1 MEYVGNKTCFLFIC
15 QICIVMVP
23 FRFKFIFSPRSL
35 APPGDSTVSVG
46 EGVPGACL
54 LPPPHGPGGALPVAG
69 PDDALSVG
77 QHDRPGEADPVSPGV
92 CHRPQVRTGS
102 RPSVGAL
109 SLTLYDNIS
118 QRVNSYFDNCLCLS
132 CNLFYSHIINASLLL
147 LHGSTNAPKFER
159 DGTLLCDS
167 GSLLRVQNAGKT
179 TLMAKYY
186 SKSLSLKQNS

>member
-1 MEYVGNKTCFLFIC
+1 MWPSGGGGIKLHAALAGRHKQTSKPLYQLISSYLFILHSS
-15 QICIVMVP
+15 QWSTLATKHAFYSFVKFPSSWFP
-23 FRFKFIFSPRSL
+23 FRLKFSCPPFPSPPS
-35 APPGDSTVSVG
+35 GDSTVSVG

-54 LPPPHGPGGALPVAG
+54 LPPPHGPGGAVPVAG

-102 RPSVGAL
+102 RSSVGAL

-118 QRVNSYFDNCLCLS
+118 QRVNSYFGYCLCLS

-147 LHGSTNAPKFER
+147 LDR
-159 DGTLLCDS
+159 
-167 GSLLRVQNAGKT
+167 
-179 TLMAKYY
+179 
-186 SKSLSLKQNS
+186 KSVV